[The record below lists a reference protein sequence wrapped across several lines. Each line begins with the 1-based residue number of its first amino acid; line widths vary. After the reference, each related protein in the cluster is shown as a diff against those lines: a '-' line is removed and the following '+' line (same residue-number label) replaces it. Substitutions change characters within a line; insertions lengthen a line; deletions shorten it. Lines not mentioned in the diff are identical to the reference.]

1 MFKIVLELVGLLD
14 STSGETSTSSS
25 SYLTQ
30 ELQHFPFYPSEILPL
45 FLYLGDRRH
54 AYNAAMNYDLK
65 IHAHLNMA
73 GELHSAFP
81 GAVAELHIEVD
92 DCTGS
97 SNLLARF
104 EEMCTF
110 LGQL

>member
-1 MFKIVLELVGLLD
+1 
-14 STSGETSTSSS
+14 
-25 SYLTQ
+25 
-30 ELQHFPFYPSEILPL
+30 
-45 FLYLGDRRH
+45 
-54 AYNAAMNYDLK
+54 MNYDLK

-81 GAVAELHIEVD
+81 GAIAELHIEVD

-110 LGQL
+110 LGQLYTPRHQGVSCLIPTGSFMVTRDDQRMRKASHS